1 MENRILPVLFM
12 IGWFVAACKE
22 TSPPGFE
29 RSLAP
34 RADLTSVETQKAAV
48 AVIEAS
54 PFIEI
59 TNEAPPSLSID
70 PPIAD
75 GLARGV
81 FWAQYRVENIRIIP
95 VFGPGALKVSPRVGH
110 LHITVDDLPWWWPEA
125 SGNNTIDIAGFPP
138 GPHKV
143 RISLMN
149 SNHQVFPGQS
159 KTIKFT
165 IPERPGVD
173 HSH

>member
-1 MENRILPVLFM
+1 MQNRIIPVLFM
-12 IGWFVAACKE
+12 IGSFVTACNE
-22 TSPPGFE
+22 TSSPDVE
-29 RSLAP
+29 KSLAP
-34 RADLTSVETQKAAV
+34 KQALTSVAAPEEKS
-48 AVIEAS
+48 ALREAS

-59 TNEAPPSLSID
+59 ANEAPPNLSID

-110 LHITVDDLPWWWPEA
+110 LHIAVDDLPWWWPEA

-143 RISLMN
+143 TISLMN
-149 SNHQVFPGQS
+149 ANHQVFPGQS
-159 KTIKFT
+159 KTIKFI
-165 IPERPGVD
+165 IPERTGVD

>member
-1 MENRILPVLFM
+1 ML
-12 IGWFVAACKE
+12 ACKDRSLPSSADSVTPQVLE
-22 TSPPGFE
+22 TSL
-29 RSLAP
+29 RSEISV
-34 RADLTSVETQKAAV
+34 TSVR
-48 AVIEAS
+48 EAS

-59 TNEAPPSLSID
+59 MNEAPPSLFVD
-70 PPIAD
+70 PPIPD

-81 FWAQYRVENIRIIP
+81 FWAQYRVENIRILP
-95 VFGPGALKVSPRVGH
+95 VFGPGSLHVSPRIGH

-143 RISLMN
+143 KISLMN

-159 KTIKFT
+159 KTIKFK
-165 IPERPGVD
+165 IPERAGVN